1 MSGITTRTML
11 LAYIQQAWIPTG
23 FFSGMFAV
31 RPGNIYE
38 SEEVEIDV
46 QRSGEDIAVVVHDIS
61 AGYRTNST
69 DLYTNKSFK
78 PPVYKE
84 AFTISAFSLIK
95 RQAGQNPFQSP
106 VFRANLTN
114 QFFKGMVKIDEKIRR
129 AIELQAAQLM
139 QTGKLALTDL
149 DGTVAYE
156 LDFKPKATHFPTAA
170 VAWSA
175 AASTKLDDL
184 KNLCDVIRDDGQAR
198 ADQIIFG
205 SDAFLA
211 FTQDDDVYKLFE
223 SRRMEQGFISPVPNR
238 GQDAAQYRGVLNIG
252 PYHLDVWTYGATYK
266 DPKTGAVTEYMDPG
280 KVVVRA
286 TAGRLDAT
294 FGAIPNIG
302 ELLGTGPRA
311 QLLPEL
317 PARMTGIAEG
327 VDFHTNVWLDER
339 GENLFGGIGTRP
351 LMIPTAIDT
360 FACLDTGL

>member
-11 LAYIQQAWIPTG
+11 AAYIQNAWLPTG
-23 FFSGMFAV
+23 FFTGMFAV
-31 RPGNIYE
+31 RPGNVYE
-38 SEEVEIDV
+38 TEEVEIDV

-61 AGYRTNST
+61 AGYRMNST

-106 VFRANLTN
+106 VFRANLTS

-129 AIELQAAQLM
+129 AIEVQAAQVL
-139 QTGKLALTDL
+139 QTGKLVLTDL
-149 DGTVAYE
+149 NGAATYE

-170 VAWSA
+170 VAWDQAGSDKLGDIA
-175 AASTKLDDL
+175 A
-184 KNLCDVIRDDGQAR
+184 LCKVVRDDGQAR

-211 FTQDDDVYKLFE
+211 FTQDEEVYKLFE

-238 GQDAAQYRGVLNIG
+238 GQDAAQYRGILNVG
-252 PYHLDVWTYGATYK
+252 AYHLDVWTYGGTYK
-266 DPKTGAVTEYMDPG
+266 NPQTGAVTEYMDPA
-280 KVVVRA
+280 KVIVRA
-286 TAGRLDAT
+286 TSGRLDAT

-339 GENLFGGIGTRP
+339 GENMFGGIGSRP